1 MSKTYSTSEVAKI
14 LGVSNSKLY
23 YAIREMS
30 LEIDTDHR
38 GDRLFTDDDIALL
51 KQAFSI
57 VASGGTYK
65 QAYSYLVQGEIIE
78 VDHTPPKQF
87 NEQFNEQNLKEFIQ
101 VITKELAKS
110 NQDMQEQ
117 TIKAI
122 SENTQSYKDNT
133 KQMQEL
139 KDEIKNLKAEIE
151 ELKSQEPENKGLL
164 ARLFGK

>member
-1 MSKTYSTSEVAKI
+1 MSKIYSTSEVAKI

-65 QAYSYLVQGEIIE
+65 QAYNYLVEGNVQEL
-78 VDHTPPKQF
+78 DSTPQIA
-87 NEQFNEQNLKEFIQ
+87 NYDDINLKGILQE
-101 VITKELAKS
+101 VTRELAKS
-110 NQDMQEQ
+110 NQEMQEQ

-139 KDEIKNLKAEIE
+139 KDEIKNLKAEIK